1 MKDVVKTGSKD
12 ASAAKRRNSG
22 GREGGIAGYCAVAF
36 VFVSFV
42 GLMLCLTV
50 FFKVKTV
57 EVNGVTLYREDQIVG
72 VGGIISNENLVRTDT
87 KLIEKRLKDNLV
99 FIETAEVEKK
109 YPSTI
114 IINVT
119 EAVKAAD
126 MLLDNGKYCTVSETG
141 RVLEL
146 ANASQTGGIPVIK
159 GFELANEKAGGELE
173 SKDKNKLR
181 IYKDMMKIISAI
193 SFEHIGQIDLS
204 DRSGITMLYDDRIT
218 LELGSSVDL
227 DYKLNYFKAVI
238 DNKLTGGFRGRLVY
252 NGADSGISAIPEGAG
267 IKNDDSSD
275 PDKQTD
281 GNGENGTGIDPNT
294 QTDPNAAAV
303 PGTTTDPNA
312 AAVPGT
318 TTDPNAQAVPGA
330 NTDANNNAN
339 NNGQIPA
346 GVEEYGY
353 MKNRQGQQNGQDG
366 QNQQNGQSGQNGQDG
381 QNQQNGQS
389 GQNGQNDQTQQGN
402 YTDPNIY
409 SNGNNGYDPNTGN
422 NNGYDPN
429 AGYGNNGYDP
439 NAGYGNNGYTDPNAN
454 GNNYQYYYQP

>member
-12 ASAAKRRNSG
+12 ASAAKRRNSS

-267 IKNDDSSD
+267 IKNDDSSE

-303 PGTTTDPNA
+303 PGTN
-312 AAVPGT
+312 
-318 TTDPNAQAVPGA
+318 TDPNAQAVPGTD
-330 NTDANNNAN
+330 TDANNNAN

-366 QNQQNGQSGQNGQDG
+366 QNQQNGQSGQNGQ
-381 QNQQNGQS
+381 
-389 GQNGQNDQTQQGN
+389 NDQTQQN
-402 YTDPNIY
+402 YTDPNA
-409 SNGNNGYDPNTGN
+409 GNNGYDPNAGN

-439 NAGYGNNGYTDPNAN
+439 NAGYGNNGYDPNAGYNNGYDPNAGYGNNGYTDPNAD

>member
-312 AAVPGT
+312 QAVPGT
-318 TTDPNAQAVPGA
+318 

-366 QNQQNGQSGQNGQDG
+366 QNGQNGQDA
-381 QNQQNGQS
+381 
-389 GQNGQNDQTQQGN
+389 QNGQNNQTQQN
-402 YTDPNIY
+402 YTDPNTGY
-409 SNGNNGYDPNTGN
+409 NNGYDPNAGNTNGYDPNAGN

-429 AGYGNNGYDP
+429 AGYGNNGYDPNAGYNNGYDP

>member
-181 IYKDMMKIISAI
+181 IYKEMMKIISAI

-303 PGTTTDPNA
+303 PGTN
-312 AAVPGT
+312 
-318 TTDPNAQAVPGA
+318 TDPNAQAVPGT

-366 QNQQNGQSGQNGQDG
+366 QNQQNGQSGQNGQ
-381 QNQQNGQS
+381 
-389 GQNGQNDQTQQGN
+389 NDQTQQGN

-409 SNGNNGYDPNTGN
+409 SNGNNGYDPNAGYG

>member
-12 ASAAKRRNSG
+12 ASAVKRRNSS
-22 GREGGIAGYCAVAF
+22 GREGGVAGYCAVAF

-99 FIETAEVEKK
+99 FIETAKVEKK

-281 GNGENGTGIDPNT
+281 GNGENGTGTDPNT

-312 AAVPGT
+312 QAVPGT
-318 TTDPNAQAVPGA
+318 TTDPNAQAVPGT

-366 QNQQNGQSGQNGQDG
+366 QNGQDAQNGQNGQ
-381 QNQQNGQS
+381 
-389 GQNGQNDQTQQGN
+389 TQQN
-402 YTDPNIY
+402 YTDPNTGY
-409 SNGNNGYDPNTGN
+409 NNGYDPNTGY

-429 AGYGNNGYDP
+429 AGYNNGYDPNAGYNNGYDP

>member
-312 AAVPGT
+312 QAVPGT
-318 TTDPNAQAVPGA
+318 

-366 QNQQNGQSGQNGQDG
+366 QNGQNGQDA
-381 QNQQNGQS
+381 
-389 GQNGQNDQTQQGN
+389 QNGQNNQTQQN
-402 YTDPNIY
+402 YTDPNTGY
-409 SNGNNGYDPNTGN
+409 NNGYDPNAGNTNGYDPNAGN

-439 NAGYGNNGYTDPNAN
+439 NAGYNNGYDPNAGYGNNGYTDPNAD